1 MSDWNQ
7 IYIQAMAHVPIANTK
22 SAWTW
27 VIPGMQSLICTHKC
41 SHITKSNWHVSISS
55 NPTQVKNKICGLL
68 RGSSMQSN
76 CEILTHEIEYSTYSG
91 CFPVHQHDLQ
101 RDKHNKGQQPLST
114 PRTMVHSSL
123 NQKNQ
128 WQPSHKRDAATRWT
142 LNPVSIKYT
151 QPPHTPTQWW
161 TSYLKVCERMRM
173 QLTSHHEFIVDA
185 LKYWSVRGRAT
196 LKLINQAWT
205 FCANRWDKHER
216 QIGVYLQ
223 AQSKWSNH
231 QPSHTRIKSKWDST
245 NAKTNTCQYWNS
257 WHIKTRK
264 PIAFMTSRVSQNSK
278 RIPWANQREVT
289 TACKTASHR

>member
-1 MSDWNQ
+1 MYHYQVTQLRWKIKYVVCSEGALCRVIVISHMWERVLNILRMHTGPQ
-7 IYIQAMAHVPIANTK
+7 AYVSSIQAI
-22 SAWTW
+22 
-27 VIPGMQSLICTHKC
+27 
-41 SHITKSNWHVSISS
+41 
-55 NPTQVKNKICGLL
+55 
-68 RGSSMQSN
+68 
-76 CEILTHEIEYSTYSG
+76 Y
-91 CFPVHQHDLQ
+91 
-101 RDKHNKGQQPLST
+101 KGQQPLST

-185 LKYWSVRGRAT
+185 LKYWSVRGRAA

-223 AQSKWSNH
+223 AQSNGV
-231 QPSHTRIKSKWDST
+231 IT
-245 NAKTNTCQYWNS
+245 NYYIQGS
-257 WHIKTRK
+257 
-264 PIAFMTSRVSQNSK
+264 
-278 RIPWANQREVT
+278 NQRKIHQMQNKHMPNMEFLSQQGKET
-289 TACKTASHR
+289 NCLYDISSEPNQ